1 MPAGEV
7 TPVVPEL
14 APSVGAGA
22 TVVGREPGGCGL
34 TSESLDCAIAPNE
47 PATVNASAAAP
58 IFRDVITVSSLYTF
72 PQQGTAPGTVRFRW
86 SVDGKREDH

>member
-22 TVVGREPGGCGL
+22 PVVGREPGGCGL

-47 PATVNASAAAP
+47 PATINASAVAP
-58 IFRDVITVSSLYTF
+58 IFRDVITVSSLVHISSAGNG
-72 PQQGTAPGTVRFRW
+72 PRNRKVPLER
-86 SVDGKREDH
+86 